1 VELPINDIQALL
13 AVVVG
18 FLGGMLQSNIGF
30 GLGPFGVPLLLLI
43 DPRFVP
49 GPVIINGLVLNI
61 LMIRRE
67 HQAFQ
72 RKEFQW
78 AILGRVAGTVL
89 GAAVLVIVPVTY
101 LSLLFAGLI
110 IFAVLLSVSRLNLPI
125 TPKNLLLSG
134 TLSGMMGTTVAIG
147 GPAMALV
154 YQRSSG
160 PKVRSML
167 SAIFLIGTI
176 LALISLA
183 LIGRLGKTEIELA
196 LVLLPGV
203 LLGYFLSRYSIPVVD
218 RGFIRPAI
226 LSVSAASA
234 LILLLK
240 QFL

>member
-1 VELPINDIQALL
+1 MNLPVSELQALL
-13 AVVVG
+13 AVTVG

-30 GLGPFGVPLLLLI
+30 GLGPLGVPLLLLI

-67 HQAFQ
+67 HDFFKM
-72 RKEFQW
+72 KEFKW
-78 AILGRVAGTVL
+78 AIAGRVVGTIL
-89 GAAVLVIVPVTY
+89 GAGILVIIPLQY

-110 IFAVLLSVSRLNLPI
+110 ILAVLLSVSRLNLKI
-125 TPKNLLLSG
+125 SARNLLLSG

-160 PKVRSML
+160 PRVRSML

-183 LIGRLGKTEIELA
+183 SIGRLGKIELELA
-196 LVLLPGV
+196 LILLPGV
-203 LLGYFLSRYSIPVVD
+203 LAGFFLSRYSIPVMD

-226 LSVSAASA
+226 LLVSAVSA
-234 LILLLK
+234 LILLIK